1 MGLQKYGDNFLGKF
15 QCAEMPSEI
24 LKNVTIVDSPG
35 VLSGEQQRIG
45 RNYHMTEGCQWF
57 AERSDIILLIF
68 DAHKLDISDEL
79 KDIIDHLRGYD
90 DKIRYLDTFVSY
102 KFLNVSICAEWG
114 PQYFNAL
121 YREHLWSE
129 IICNAL
135 KVRVILD
142 KMWSPFVDMPSGRA
156 LCKDHSLAHIKVQ
169 VTVCLE
175 YWLTYSCEL

>member
-1 MGLQKYGDNFLGKF
+1 MGLQKFGNNFLGKF
-15 QCAEMPSEI
+15 QCAEMSSEI

-45 RNYHMTEGCQWF
+45 RNYHMTEVCQWF

-114 PQYFNAL
+114 PQYFNDL
-121 YREHLWSE
+121 YREHIRGWSE
-129 IICNAL
+129 IILTDDL
-135 KVRVILD
+135 KVMVILQEVLG
-142 KMWSPFVDMPSGRA
+142 PFILLHRHDG
-156 LCKDHSLAHIKVQ
+156 L
-169 VTVCLE
+169 
-175 YWLTYSCEL
+175 